1 MKPWVIIAA
10 LALAGCRTSPAPK
23 PLSPVPETAK
33 VQVAQQTKD
42 EVVLEAAGRID
53 TNNEAAPESPQKPL
67 IDADVDVIRQ
77 AVASAPAGDLIPIIA
92 AVQQLA
98 AERNTLHADLTKAK
112 KELQEA
118 KDSVWQRVQFW
129 TSLALY
135 GGAVLSLVLAVLRIK
150 AAVSTGLDIVAGAKS
165 AAFLLSLCATL
176 FSIARFVA
184 AWWFPWACGGVVAL
198 AVCYVGFLVW
208 KEERAKAAIRTIKP
222 LVRTLDAAYE
232 AAGQS
237 VKDDMDE
244 TIFSRLS
251 EEMKSAPGAKAF
263 IHQVRAEDQKP

>member
-1 MKPWVIIAA
+1 MNQWVIIAA
-10 LALAGCRTSPAPK
+10 LALAGCHTNPSTK
-23 PLSPVPETAK
+23 PPIPVPETAK
-33 VQVAQQTKD
+33 AQAAQMKKD
-42 EVVLEAAGRID
+42 EVVLEAAERID
-53 TNNEAAPESPQKPL
+53 TNNAAAPESPQKPL

-98 AERNTLHADLTKAK
+98 SERNALQADLVKVK
-112 KELQEA
+112 KELREA

-135 GGAVLSLVLAVLRIK
+135 GGAVLSLVLAILRIK

-184 AWWFPWACGGVVAL
+184 AWWFPWACGGVVIATIL
-198 AVCYVGFLVW
+198 YVGFLVW
-208 KEERAKAAIRTIKP
+208 REEKAKAALRTIKP

-232 AAGQS
+232 QAAPA
-237 VKDDMDE
+237 VKDDLDK
-244 TIFSRLS
+244 TIFAKLS
-251 EEMKSAPGAKAF
+251 EEMKNAPGTKAF
-263 IHQVRAEDQKP
+263 IHQVRAEEQKA